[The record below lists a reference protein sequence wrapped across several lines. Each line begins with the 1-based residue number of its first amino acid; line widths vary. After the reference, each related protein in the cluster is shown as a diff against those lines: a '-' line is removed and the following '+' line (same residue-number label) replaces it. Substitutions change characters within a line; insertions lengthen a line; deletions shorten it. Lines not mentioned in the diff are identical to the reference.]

1 MNKVGVIGWPVEHS
15 LSPAMHNAA
24 FAALGMADW
33 YYDRIAI
40 PPDIVRLGLRELR
53 DHGYLGLN
61 VTVPHKQAV
70 MPFVKAD
77 AIARAVGAVNTIDFR
92 TNEGT
97 NTDVAGFIDD
107 LAAHAIDVRGQ
118 RVLVLG
124 AGGAARA
131 AVFGLVRAGAEVLV
145 VNRTLERAQNL
156 ADDLGDS
163 IRALPFEQA
172 VDESFTLI
180 VNCTSAG
187 MWPHTHESPWP
198 SGLPLPK
205 DAIVYDMI
213 YRPAKTQL
221 MLQAEAAGLQA
232 IGGLGMLARQGAAAF
247 QRWTGVPAPLD
258 VMIDALRMELNKM
271 NGDGS

>member
-15 LSPAMHNAA
+15 LSPVMHNAA

-40 PPDIVRLGLRELR
+40 PPDIVRLSLRELR
-53 DHGYLGLN
+53 DHGYIGLN

-97 NTDVAGFIDD
+97 NTDVIGFMDD
-107 LAAHAIDVRGQ
+107 LTAHAIDVRGQ

-156 ADDLGDS
+156 AIDLGGS
-163 IRALPFEQA
+163 IRALPFEQ
-172 VDESFTLI
+172 VVHEPVTLI
-180 VNCTSAG
+180 VNCTSVG

-198 SGLPLPK
+198 QELPLPR

-221 MLQAEAAGLQA
+221 MLQAEAAGLRA

-247 QRWTGVPAPLD
+247 QRWTGVRAPLD
-258 VMIDALRMELNKM
+258 VMIDALQTELKKM

>member
-1 MNKVGVIGWPVEHS
+1 MNKVGVIGWPVEQS

-33 YYDRIAI
+33 YYDRIAV
-40 PPDIVRLGLRELR
+40 PPDIVRLSLRELR
-53 DHGYLGLN
+53 DHGYIGLN

-77 AIARAVGAVNTIDFR
+77 AIARVVGAVNTIDFR

-97 NTDVAGFIDD
+97 NSDVAGFMDD
-107 LAAHAIDVRGQ
+107 LAAHDIDVYGQ
-118 RVLVLG
+118 RALVLG

-131 AVFGLVRAGAEVLV
+131 AVFGLVQAGAEVLV

-156 ADDLGDS
+156 ALDLGGGV
-163 IRALPFEQA
+163 RALLFEQV
-172 VDESFTLI
+172 VDEPVALI
-180 VNCTSAG
+180 VNCTSVG
-187 MWPHTHESPWP
+187 MWPRIHESPWP
-198 SGLPLPK
+198 HELPLPK
-205 DAIVYDMI
+205 GAIVYDMI

-221 MLQAEAAGLQA
+221 MRQAEAAGLRA
-232 IGGLGMLARQGAAAF
+232 IGGLGMLARQGAVAF
-247 QRWTGVPAPLD
+247 ERWTGVRAPLD
-258 VMIDALRMELNKM
+258 VMIDALRTELNKL

>member
-156 ADDLGDS
+156 VADLGGS
-163 IRALPFEQA
+163 IRVLLFEQA
-172 VDESFTLI
+172 VDEPVTLI
-180 VNCTSAG
+180 VNCTSVG

-205 DAIVYDMI
+205 DAIVYDTI

-221 MLQAEAAGLQA
+221 MQQAEEAGLRA